1 MPTPKA
7 TPKAPMVEEEKETVE
22 EAVSPPL
29 RLDETI
35 PGGHYYTADGVLV
48 NCWNQPIDE
57 DGNILDEMP
66 LLRG

>member
-1 MPTPKA
+1 MPTPKVPA
-7 TPKAPMVEEEKETVE
+7 KAPVVEEEEKVVAE
-22 EAVSPPL
+22 VSPPQ

-57 DGNILDEMP
+57 DGNILDKTP
-66 LLRG
+66 LPRG